1 MYKKFK
7 RGHMTEVEYYE
18 ALMRS
23 DETALKNNAD
33 DQMQRSCKGRN
44 HRRNTDASFSRKN
57 FRKKKLL

>member
-1 MYKKFK
+1 
-7 RGHMTEVEYYE
+7 MTEVEYYE